1 MNVQD
6 FKCTFFV
13 HNFWFWCLRV
23 LKPNYTPLSEVV
35 FCCGWF
41 LLSSSNISKT
51 PFLQHLCTMAFIG
64 SNEKDFIASTRDSF
78 KACILA
84 CKISN
89 QVHTN
94 FKKRRVQQGA
104 SRNFV
109 QKWLFCKAY
118 VPYNIWFFYLLQK
131 FLKNTFEVGY
141 T

>member
-41 LLSSSNISKT
+41 LIGSSNISKT
-51 PFLQHLCTMAFIG
+51 PFLEHLCTVAFIG
-64 SNEKDFIASTRDSF
+64 SNEKDFIASTRDSC

-94 FKKRRVQQGA
+94 FKKRRVQQAA

-109 QKWLFCKAY
+109 QKWLFCKTY
-118 VPYNIWFFYLLQK
+118 VLYNIWFFYLLQK